1 VIKKLRTV
9 LFLPLVMLQSCG
21 DTEINHQGSDALLEV
36 TTSLAQAYRDAHA
49 GIAISVSGGG
59 SGGGIASLIRGELD
73 IANSNRPLN
82 EKELEAAKKSDVKP
96 IAHIVGYAGIA
107 IFVHKDNPIKSLT
120 IAQLKALFGDGGTAN
135 GWSDLGIRV
144 GTSDADDSVILV
156 SREDSTGAHEYFLD
170 LVLGNDGSFK
180 TRCVNQTSAENVVT
194 MCAQSKNAIGYSG
207 LGYAT
212 EDVSFRSSA
221 KVASRP
227 FCRRL
232 RRCSTRATR
241 SQARSTCTQ
250 TVSRPATSRSTSTGS
265 REPTARRSCLTRAT
279 CLASQSN
286 GASRG
291 GSLGSRTRATL
302 PSDFRAVTAL
312 SG

>member
-1 VIKKLRTV
+1 MIKKLRTV

-144 GTSDADDSVILV
+144 GTSDADDSVVLV

-180 TRCVNQTSAENVVT
+180 TRCINQTSAENVVT

-212 EDVSFRSSA
+212 EDVRV
-221 KVASRP
+221 VAIVSESGQP
-227 FCRRL
+227 AVL
-232 RRCSTRATR
+232 PTIE
-241 SQARSTCTQ
+241 
-250 TVSRPATSRSTSTGS
+250 TVLDKSYAISGPLYMYTNG
-265 REPTARRSCLTRAT
+265 EPTSHIKKYLDWI
-279 CLASQSN
+279 Q
-286 GASRG
+286 GADG
-291 GSLGSRTRATL
+291 QKVMLDQGYVPGK
-302 PSDFRAVTAL
+302 PE
-312 SG
+312 